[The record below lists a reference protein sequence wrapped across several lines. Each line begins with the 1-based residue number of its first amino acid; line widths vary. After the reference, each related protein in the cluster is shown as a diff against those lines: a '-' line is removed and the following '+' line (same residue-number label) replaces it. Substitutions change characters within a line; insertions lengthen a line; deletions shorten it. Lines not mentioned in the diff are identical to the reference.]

1 MNNKFKNAIALGGFI
16 IAAII
21 VAFFIWKEED
31 VELLHDTA
39 NEDLVEEVVKEEEDN
54 IFVYIIGAVHEPGV
68 VKIKNGARLYEV
80 LELVGGTS
88 DDANLGLVNLASIV
102 RDEQKIVIPYIASGD
117 DLNLTKNY
125 IEINVNDNKFV
136 NINTA
141 SQSELQKLTGIGES
155 TARKIVEYREQN
167 GSFKNLEELMNVNGI
182 GKSKFNAIK
191 ADITL

>member
-21 VAFFIWKEED
+21 VVFFIWKEED

-88 DDANLGLVNLASIV
+88 DDANLDLINLASIV

-167 GSFKNLEELMNVNGI
+167 GGFKNLEELMNVNGI

-191 ADITL
+191 DDITL